1 MVALLLQ
8 VITPPYNGGHHRR
21 AAGRCRSGPPGRGGQ
36 GHTGTCCL
44 QVWRRYLPC
53 HPLTCHY
60 SIPRAG
66 YSQSLSLL
74 CREGGNLYL
83 KNRGGFTPLHLC
95 CQVQHTIALHCTS
108 LTIFRQGTT
117 SAAGCCS
124 AMAADLMS
132 RITSVT
138 PPSTPL
144 LDTDTP
150 GSPGYSSVLSV
161 EQGSRTRC

>member
-1 MVALLLQ
+1 MSSS
-8 VITPPYNGGHHRR
+8 IT
-21 AAGRCRSGPPGRGGQ
+21 SD
-36 GHTGTCCL
+36 
-44 QVWRRYLPC
+44 
-53 HPLTCHY
+53 Y

-66 YSQSLSLL
+66 YSQSLELL

-95 CQVQHTIALHCTS
+95 CQVLHTTALHCTS
-108 LTIFRQGTT
+108 LTIYRQGTT
-117 SAAGCCS
+117 SAAGSCS
-124 AMAADLMS
+124 AMAAGLMS

-150 GSPGYSSVLSV
+150 GSPGYSSVLNV
-161 EQGSRTRC
+161 DLGYRIRCSFCSCS

>member
-1 MVALLLQ
+1 MVAELLQ
-8 VITPPYNGGHHRR
+8 VITPPYYGGHHRR
-21 AAGRCRSGPPGRGGQ
+21 AAGRCCSGPPGRGGQ

-44 QVWRRYLPC
+44 QVWQHYLPC
-53 HPLTCHY
+53 HPLICHY

-66 YSQSLSLL
+66 YSQSLELL

-117 SAAGCCS
+117 SAAGSC
-124 AMAADLMS
+124 
-132 RITSVT
+132 
-138 PPSTPL
+138 
-144 LDTDTP
+144 
-150 GSPGYSSVLSV
+150 
-161 EQGSRTRC
+161 